1 MNRIIVSA
9 AANKK
14 VILLIWVSSLAW
26 QSRRCLRIIIT
37 YIFAIFDNSTILKL
51 PYTYSN
57 FDYFLSNYAIA
68 LYQKEDCHA
77 SEMGDWSN
85 ADFINKCSER
95 LFLCCTS
102 RAILYYPLLKWHKT
116 YIPSI
121 IWCVKR
127 KLSKQLHYMH
137 KMFLQNHN
145 ICKCRKL
152 WLQCRCSHIIRGYY
166 FCKILRKVL

>member
-1 MNRIIVSA
+1 M
-9 AANKK
+9 
-14 VILLIWVSSLAW
+14 
-26 QSRRCLRIIIT
+26 IIT
-37 YIFAIFDNSTILKL
+37 LISWYRFTWKYATFTYSTLSKL
-51 PYTYSN
+51 QYTY
-57 FDYFLSNYAIA
+57 FIDLVIMFLYYLTVDFHHFSCNYSIA

-102 RAILYYPLLKWHKT
+102 RAILCYPLSKWHKT
-116 YIPSI
+116 YSPSI

-127 KLSKQLHYMH
+127 KLSKQIHYMH
-137 KMFLQNHN
+137 KMFLQNHK

-152 WLQCRCSHIIRGYY
+152 WLQCRCSHIIRRYH